1 MNEILTLLL
10 LAYVLPLLISI
21 KAIRSL
27 NVIAKRDKDKIP
39 SCVFLVPFLNIGIIG
54 IYICIKLIEFLENS
68 HPVQCLSWKL
78 DKFNDYLQ
86 GK

>member
-1 MNEILTLLL
+1 MNEVLIFLL

-27 NVIAKRDKDKIP
+27 NVRATRQQDKIP
-39 SCVFLVPFLNIGIIG
+39 SGFILIPYFNIVIPGVLV
-54 IYICIKLIEFLENS
+54 CIKLSEFLENS
-68 HPVQCLSWKL
+68 HPVKCLSWKL